1 MKKAIK
7 IIVLL
12 MLLAFAGSW
21 MYIIF
26 KLSGMSSG
34 NSNGKSTD
42 IISIFIEDT
51 LDVTNEYGITSSHP
65 TDEKL
70 DRAAS
75 LINAPMRKVIHA
87 SVYFA
92 LAFFVITFLSVL
104 FNNKKYFLTLIL
116 TGIICVSFA
125 ISDEY
130 HQTFVNG
137 RTGQPLDVIIDS
149 AGSMVGMA
157 FCSSYHIVYKNGYR
171 TGIKEAEEDYR
182 KRRLK
187 IEGR

>member
-1 MKKAIK
+1 MKKVIK
-7 IIVLL
+7 III
-12 MLLAFAGSW
+12 LLALLFFAIVW
-21 MYIIF
+21 MFIIF
-26 KLSGMSSG
+26 KLSGMSSS

-42 IISIFIEDT
+42 IISLFIEDT
-51 LDVTNEYGITSSHP
+51 LDVTNEYGITDSHP

-92 LAFFVITFLSVL
+92 LAFFVMTFLNVL
-104 FNNKKYFLTLIL
+104 FDHKKYLATLIL
-116 TGIICVSFA
+116 AGIICVSFA

-137 RTGQPLDVIIDS
+137 RTGQALDVVIDS
-149 AGSMVGMA
+149 AGSLVGMA
-157 FCSSYHIVYKNGYR
+157 FYSTYHIVYKNGYKQ
-171 TGIKEAEEDYR
+171 GLK
-182 KRRLK
+182 K
-187 IEGR
+187 IEKQN

>member
-7 IIVLL
+7 III
-12 MLLAFAGSW
+12 LLAFAVIW
-21 MYIIF
+21 MFIIF
-26 KLSGMSSG
+26 KLSGMTSK

-51 LDVTNEYGITSSHP
+51 LEVTNEYGITSSHLS
-65 TDEKL
+65 DEKIEK
-70 DRAAS
+70 AAS

-92 LAFFVITFLSVL
+92 LAFFVMTFFNVL
-104 FNNKKYFLTLIL
+104 FDHKKYLVTLIL
-116 TGIICVSFA
+116 ARILCVGFA

-137 RTGQPLDVIIDS
+137 RTGQPLDVTIDS
-149 AGSMVGMA
+149 AGACVGMA
-157 FCSSYHIVYKNGYR
+157 FYSTYHIVYKNGYKQ
-171 TGIKEAEEDYR
+171 G
-182 KRRLK
+182 LK
-187 IEGR
+187 KSENKIRN

>member
-7 IIVLL
+7 ILI
-12 MLLAFAGSW
+12 LLAMLSFAILW
-21 MYIIF
+21 MFIIF
-26 KLSGMSSG
+26 KLSGMSSS

-92 LAFFVITFLSVL
+92 LAFFVITFFNVL
-104 FNNKKYFLTLIL
+104 FDHKKYLVTLIL
-116 TGIICVSFA
+116 AGIICVTFA
-125 ISDEY
+125 VSDEY

-137 RTGQPLDVIIDS
+137 RTGRPLDVVIDS
-149 AGSMVGMA
+149 AGACVGMA
-157 FCSSYHIVYKNGYR
+157 FYSTYYIVYRNGYKQ
-171 TGIKEAEEDYR
+171 GLENCE
-182 KRRLK
+182 RRLEK
-187 IEGR
+187 KC

>member
-7 IIVLL
+7 IILL
-12 MLLAFAGSW
+12 LVLLAFAITW
-21 MYIIF
+21 MFIIF
-26 KLSGMSSG
+26 KLSGMSSS

-92 LAFFVITFLSVL
+92 LAFFVMTFFNVL
-104 FNNKKYFLTLIL
+104 FDHKKYLVTLIL
-116 TGIICVSFA
+116 AGVICVGFA

-137 RTGQPLDVIIDS
+137 RTGQPLDVAIDS
-149 AGSMVGMA
+149 AGACVGMA
-157 FCSSYHIVYKNGYR
+157 FYSTYHIVYKNGYKQ
-171 TGIKEAEEDYR
+171 G
-182 KRRLK
+182 LK
-187 IEGR
+187 KINKN